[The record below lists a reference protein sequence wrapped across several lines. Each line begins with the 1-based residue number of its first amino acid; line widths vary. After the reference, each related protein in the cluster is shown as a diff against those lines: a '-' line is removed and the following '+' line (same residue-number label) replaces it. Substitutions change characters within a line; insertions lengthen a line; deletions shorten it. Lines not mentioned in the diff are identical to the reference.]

1 MVDHLVKLKGPTSV
15 IGRSFMVHADP
26 DDLGRGDNSAFPEPV
41 RALARFPR
49 KVEISFAER
58 LVTNYSVLSI

>member
-41 RALARFPR
+41 RARRPPSEDACGGAHR
-49 KVEISFAER
+49 KEKSF
-58 LVTNYSVLSI
+58 SVLG